1 MKKILLLFLIL
12 LAQNLQAKVYYVA
25 TNGNDDNPGTFADP
39 WVTWQKGFDA
49 AHAGDTVYLRGGVYY
64 TAGILRGGQCIGV
77 SVTSKSGSAEKP
89 VTIQA
94 YPGETPVLDG
104 SPMTANARR
113 RGIHLSNCSH
123 FVLRGLTVRNV
134 REYGQFP
141 GCPLAESI
149 SMARC
154 SHIHFEGCTVH
165 DCGNG
170 FGTSGFC
177 DQISFVNCDA
187 YNNIDFSD
195 NGGYANGWTLTMY
208 LSPGVYASG
217 THVTL
222 KGCRSWGNSDDG
234 YDMFGANGYFEY
246 TDCWAFDNGRY
257 DGNGDGFKSHQ
268 KGEIESGIQR
278 TYIRC
283 LSFHNKGSGFT
294 SPPQAIESLINCV
307 SYGNGLNGFG
317 YNTGKNLTCI
327 FRNNISFEN
336 KRSQYAGLPDF
347 INENNSWNKGFK
359 AGRPDFISL
368 DTTGVSGI
376 RLSSGALPELGFLKL
391 REDSGLIDAG
401 TDAGL
406 PFSGNAPDLG
416 AREFTSSGV
425 TNLKT
430 PGFFMIKM
438 YLSFLLPWL

>member
-1 MKKILLLFLIL
+1 MKKILFFILIVMV
-12 LAQNLQAKVYYVA
+12 QNLQARVYFVA
-25 TNGNDDNPGTFADP
+25 TNGNDDNPGSITQP
-39 WVTWQKGFDA
+39 WLTWQKGFDA
-49 AHAGDTVYLRGGVYY
+49 AVAGDTVFIRGGIYY

-77 SVTSKSGSAEKP
+77 SVSSKSGSAEKP

-94 YPGETPVLDG
+94 YSGETPVLDG
-104 SPMTANARR
+104 SPMTANVRR

-149 SMARC
+149 SMAGC
-154 SHIHFEGCTVH
+154 SHIHFERCTVH

-246 TDCWAFDNGRY
+246 SDCWAFDNGRY
-257 DGNGDGFKSHQ
+257 NGNGDGFKSHQ
-268 KGEIESGIQR
+268 KGEKESGIQR

-283 LSFHNKGSGFT
+283 IAFNNKGSGFT
-294 SPPQAIESLINCV
+294 SPPQAIESMMNCV
-307 SYGNGLNGFG
+307 SYSNDLNGFG
-317 YNTGKNLTCI
+317 YNTGRNLPCI
-327 FRNNISFEN
+327 FRNNVSFDN

-347 INENNSWNKGFK
+347 INENNSWNKGLK
-359 AGRPDFISL
+359 SGRSDFISL
-368 DTTGVSGI
+368 DTTGVSG
-376 RLSSGALPELGFLKL
+376 RRKADGTLPDLSFLKL

-401 TDAGL
+401 TDTGL
-406 PFSGNAPDLG
+406 PYSGNAPDLG
-416 AREFTSSGV
+416 AYESTAAVGQSIR
-425 TNLKT
+425 T
-430 PGFFMIKM
+430 PRSVLIRM
-438 YLSFLLPWL
+438 YLSLVLPWI